1 MERTFTYIGRE
12 FLEGYIL
19 LSVMKGGSLGAILGL
34 ILIGI
39 FYFYTKIYKWANGVE
54 FDINGYTFFNGLGD
68 AVAVPMPPTTAT

>member
-39 FYFYTKIYKWANGVE
+39 FFFY
-54 FDINGYTFFNGLGD
+54 
-68 AVAVPMPPTTAT
+68 